1 MIAENVGEE
10 GSDCRDVVPMALRVF
25 VVVVAQGREGD
36 AVRAIAKGRHLPFDL
51 LRVQMI
57 IRVEEL
63 QITPRGACDSGVPRG
78 AYPRILLPDVNDLV
92 SIGSGNRIRVV
103 VGTVVDD
110 DDLNGGISLR
120 KAAIDGRLEI
130 TSLSKSGDYDGN

>member
-1 MIAENVGEE
+1 
-10 GSDCRDVVPMALRVF
+10 
-25 VVVVAQGREGD
+25 
-36 AVRAIAKGRHLPFDL
+36 
-51 LRVQMI
+51 
-57 IRVEEL
+57 
-63 QITPRGACDSGVPRG
+63 
-78 AYPRILLPDVNDLV
+78 LPDVNDLV